1 VEEHITE
8 IVVDGQAA
16 AVDAEVEIE
25 QKAQDDGKHGR
36 NQKNREG

>member
-1 VEEHITE
+1 MWRNISQS
-8 IVVDGQAA
+8 VVDGQAA